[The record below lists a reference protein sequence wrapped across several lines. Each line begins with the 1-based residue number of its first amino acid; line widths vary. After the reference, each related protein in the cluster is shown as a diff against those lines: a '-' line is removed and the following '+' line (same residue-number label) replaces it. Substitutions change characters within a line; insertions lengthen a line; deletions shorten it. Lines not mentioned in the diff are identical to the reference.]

1 MKDQTQSTIKLL
13 EALTE
18 RAKELS
24 CLYSIE
30 ELLKGTDL
38 DIDQVCEGIIKVI
51 PPGWQFP
58 EICTAMISM
67 NDKEYQ
73 PPDFLETP
81 WMQSA
86 DIEVQDEVIGAVR
99 VYYIRE
105 MPTADHGPFLKEEKK
120 LIETIADRIGHF
132 MLYQRMKGVFREWQT
147 GNNGRLENRKAD
159 WEAVLDLLRQT
170 DNALFLRL
178 SNKMLNHLCWS
189 GIQEAE
195 KLKLSSTPRE
205 NGQGKI
211 QGEDTDLHLPKR
223 ILAFSTELTETI
235 FRIAADHLSDEEIL
249 SKIQT
254 WIQEDK
260 LGSLVQTVHRHLPL
274 SEVTDAL
281 RRYSYTT
288 SEDMDDRNPV
298 SHGLKVSLIRRIL
311 SDQLD
316 YINLAKNHVSI
327 EDLFNLLQKVIFSA
341 DSHGKLGGKSA
352 GLFLASQVVK
362 ENRDALSDFRFPRT
376 WYISSDMMLQFM
388 HYNHID
394 EIIEQKYKDIN
405 RVRLEYPHVVQTFA
419 NSVFPPDVVK
429 GLSMALDEFGEHPL
443 IVRSSSLLEDR
454 MGAAFF
460 GKYKSLFLA
469 NQGTK
474 QERLAALEGA
484 VAGVYASIF
493 SPDAIEYRAERGLL
507 DFSEEMGIMIQEV
520 VGTPVGH
527 YFLPAFSG
535 VAQSNNEY
543 RWSRQ
548 IRREDGVVR
557 LVPGLGPRLCG
568 LAGDDH
574 PVWLA
579 PGRPDLR
586 ANVTVEETIRYA
598 PRKVEVINLQT
609 RVVETI
615 ETDKLLEEFGAALPF
630 FDQMFSVHE
639 KGELRPATDHDV
651 DLHRHECVVTFDG
664 LISRSP
670 FVLQIQTLVKTLEQ
684 EFGMPVEIEFASDGK
699 RLHLLQCR
707 PQTYFR
713 DARPVPIPKDVPRDR
728 MIFSANR
735 YVSNG
740 WVPNITHIVFIDP
753 RRQEDLEDEA
763 CREAVVK
770 SIGKLNRLLPKR
782 QFILMGPGQW
792 GSQGGGGAGLPV
804 TYFDISNTAVLI
816 ELAHPGGG
824 NAPELS
830 FGTHFFQ
837 ELVESN
843 IRYLPL
849 YPEEEGIVFNE
860 RFLRG
865 APNILADLLP
875 EHAPL
880 SDLVRLIDVP
890 ESKDGMVVQ
899 VLMNADL
906 DEALGMVTER
916 RADTGEPGGGQQIE
930 EENLEN
936 YWRWRQGMAEQ
947 IAAELNPGRFGVVG
961 LYLFGSTKNG
971 TAGPGSDIDLLVHF
985 RGTAEQEEDLLLW
998 LEGWSLCLDE
1008 MNYIRTGYRSRGLLD
1023 VHIVTDDD
1031 IERKSSYASKI
1042 NAVTDAARPMKLRE
1056 SE

>member
-1 MKDQTQSTIKLL
+1 MKNKTQSAIKLL

-30 ELLKGTDL
+30 ELLKVTDT
-38 DIDQVCEGIIKVI
+38 DNDQICEGIIKVI

-58 EICTAMISM
+58 EICTAMISL
-67 NDKEYQ
+67 NGVEYT
-73 PPDFLETP
+73 PPGFIETP

-86 DIEVQDEVIGAVR
+86 DIVVQDEVIGAVR
-99 VYYIRE
+99 VYYTRE

-120 LIETIADRIGHF
+120 LIETIADRISHF
-132 MLYQRMKGVFREWQT
+132 LLYQRMKGVFQERQT
-147 GNNGRLENRKAD
+147 GNNGHLNNRKAD

-195 KLKLSSTPRE
+195 KLRLSSSPLE
-205 NGQGKI
+205 NGQEKI
-211 QGEDTDLHLPKR
+211 QGEETDLHLPKR
-223 ILAFSTELTETI
+223 ILAFSMELTEKI
-235 FRIAADHLSDEEIL
+235 FCIAADHLSGDEIL
-249 SKIQT
+249 SRIQT
-254 WIQEDK
+254 WIHEDK

-274 SEVTDAL
+274 SEITDAL
-281 RRYSYTT
+281 RRYYYTT
-288 SEDMDDRNPV
+288 TEEMDDQNPV
-298 SHGLKVSLIRRIL
+298 ARGLKVSLIRRIL
-311 SDQLD
+311 SDQFD
-316 YINLAKNHVSI
+316 YITLAKNHVAI
-327 EDLFNLLQKVIFSA
+327 DDLFHLLQKVIYSA

-362 ENRDALSDFRFPRT
+362 ENRDTLSDLRIPKT
-376 WYISSDMMLQFM
+376 WYVSSDMMMQFM

-405 RVRLEYPHVVQTFA
+405 RVRLEYPHVVQTLT

-429 GLSMALDEFGEHPL
+429 GLSMALDDFGEHPL

-474 QERLAALEGA
+474 QERLAALEHA
-484 VAGVYASIF
+484 VAGIYASIF

-507 DFSEEMGIMIQEV
+507 DFHEEMGIMIQEV
-520 VGTPVGH
+520 VGTRVGH
-527 YFLPAFSG
+527 YFLPAYSG

-543 RWSRQ
+543 RWSHQ

-557 LVPGLGPRLCG
+557 LGPGLGTRMSSR
-568 LAGDDH
+568 ADNDH

-586 ANVTVEETIRYA
+586 ANVTVEETVRYA
-598 PRKVEVINLQT
+598 PRKIEVINLQT
-609 RVVETI
+609 RIVETI
-615 ETDKLLEEFGAALPF
+615 ETEKFLKEFGEALPF
-630 FDQMFSVHE
+630 FDQMFSVHDN
-639 KGELRPATDHDV
+639 GELRPVTDHDV

-670 FVLQIQTLVKTLEQ
+670 FVLQIQTLMKTLEQ
-684 EFGMPVEIEFASDGK
+684 EFGMPVEIEFASDGN
-699 RLHLLQCR
+699 RLNLLQCR

-713 DARPVPIPKDVPRDR
+713 NARPVPIPKDIPKDR
-728 MIFSANR
+728 MIFSASR

-740 WVPNITHIVFIDP
+740 WVPNITHIVYIDP
-753 RRQEDLEDEA
+753 RHHEALEDEE
-763 CREAVVK
+763 CLKAVV
-770 SIGKLNRLLPKR
+770 SSVGKLNQLLPKR
-782 QFILMGPGQW
+782 QFILMGPGRW
-792 GSQGGGGAGLPV
+792 GGQGGDGTGLPV
-804 TYFDISNTAVLI
+804 TYSDISNTAVLI
-816 ELAHPGGG
+816 ELAHIQGGD
-824 NAPELS
+824 APDLS

-849 YPEEEGIVFNE
+849 YPEEEGIVFNQ
-860 RFLRG
+860 RFLHG

-875 EHAPL
+875 EHASL

-890 ESKDGMVVQ
+890 GSTEGMVLQ
-899 VLMNADL
+899 VMMNADL
-906 DEALGMVTER
+906 DEALGMLTEP
-916 RADTGEPGGGQQIE
+916 RADTGGPDSGQHIE

-947 IAAELNPGRFGVVG
+947 IASELDPGRFGVEG
-961 LYLFGSTKNG
+961 FYLFGSTKNG
-971 TAGPGSDIDLLVHF
+971 TAGPGSDIDLLIHF
-985 RGTAEQEEDLLLW
+985 RGTAKQEEDLLLW

-1008 MNYIRTGYRSRGLLD
+1008 MNYMRTGYRSKGLLD
-1023 VHIVTDDD
+1023 VHIVTDED
-1031 IERKSSYASKI
+1031 IKRKSSFAAKI

-1056 SE
+1056 ST